1 MTNQRRV
8 SRRMFLGGS
17 IGVAGLAS
25 NLVALSIGPKPVE
38 AAPAIITI
46 PNITEASIASKTP
59 GLPPSSIL
67 ASLPFMGPVDP
78 KANGFDPAKILTV
91 PNAGKA
97 SRLPTGQVLREYILT
112 ATNKTI
118 LVAPGKQFDA
128 LAYNGQV
135 PGPTLRANAGDHIR
149 ITLINKSDTAHGLNF
164 SGIHSGVKDA
174 LSQPVAPGKSMVYE
188 FDAAPFGLYIYRGI
202 ALPLN
207 ASAFKGLYGT
217 LIVDPPQPRPLA
229 TELFMTLNGFSLGDS
244 NNSTKISPDTNSTKV
259 SLDAAPPDSNDIYT
273 INTVAY
279 QFVKNPIPIGLNKL
293 VRVYIVNVTEFDLL
307 NSFHLHSN
315 VFNIYRSGTSLK
327 PDGINSTVML
337 GPGQRAILEFSFKA
351 PGQYMFHAYQGEYAV
366 LGCMGIFNVK

>member
-1 MTNQRRV
+1 MRQLQPWLTC
-8 SRRMFLGGS
+8 
-17 IGVAGLAS
+17 
-25 NLVALSIGPKPVE
+25 PD
-38 AAPAIITI
+38 I
-46 PNITEASIASKTP
+46 PEASIGNKTP

-78 KANGFDPAKILTV
+78 KVNGFDPAKILTV

-207 ASAFKGLYGT
+207 TSAFKGLYGT

-229 TELFMTLNGFSLGDS
+229 TELFMTLNGFSLGGS
-244 NNSTKISPDTNSTKV
+244 NNSTQNKSRHKQ
-259 SLDAAPPDSNDIYT
+259 
-273 INTVAY
+273 Y
-279 QFVKNPIPIGLNKL
+279 QSESRRCPT
-293 VRVYIVNVTEFDLL
+293 R
-307 NSFHLHSN
+307 
-315 VFNIYRSGTSLK
+315 
-327 PDGINSTVML
+327 
-337 GPGQRAILEFSFKA
+337 Q
-351 PGQYMFHAYQGEYAV
+351 
-366 LGCMGIFNVK
+366 